1 MISTM
6 TAWWLSCSGWLAPEW
21 RACTNSPRR
30 KAEASVR
37 RRVSV
42 LGACAYRLVQASA
55 AALVLASPAAAGV
68 ERVQVLERAPF
79 AGGAAFG
86 AAGAYEKIRGVAFF
100 ALDPRAEVNRSV
112 VDLALAPRD
121 PDGRVRFSSEFVLLR
136 PVATR
141 PSTLVYD
148 VNNRGG
154 IAILGQLNGHGAAH
168 NDPTTLADAGDGF
181 LMRHGFTLLWSA
193 WTWDVAPQAPG
204 DRPLVLKPPVARALG
219 GKAISGLVENEIIV
233 DHPTAVTA
241 YAGMRGLTYSPAVA
255 DDPAAVLTE
264 RERPDDPRRQVARG
278 RWSFVAPERPG
289 GPGRVRLD
297 GGFQPGM
304 IYELT
309 YRAQDPYVAGA
320 GLAGIRDLLAWFRDH
335 PLLGAPAPRRTLIFG
350 ISQSGRVIGRM
361 LHDGL
366 DVDEG
371 GRLAFDGAYLQV
383 PGGGGSAGF
392 NSRFA
397 QPTRHPSMLQ
407 EHDYPSDAFPFAST
421 ATRDPVT
428 GAVGSTL
435 DHAADKAG
443 RLPKIVVANTS
454 TEFWNRDASLVATT
468 PEGARDAPP
477 AANVRLYALMGAQHY
492 VGRSSTRF
500 PYVNCVS
507 TTDHYLVERALLV
520 ALERWV
526 GEGAAPPASAYPH
539 VADGTLVTPAQ
550 YRAAFPSGVALS
562 PPSQA
567 LAEPRLDFGR
577 RFATAGVA
585 DRIPPAHGPSFG
597 SRVPAPDADGND
609 RGGVRMVEL
618 QAPLGTHTGWN
629 GRDPATGFTWATA
642 RFDGSFLPFA
652 RTEAERRA
660 TGDPRPSLEA
670 RYRDKAAYART
681 ARAAALRQVAAGFLL
696 PEDVD
701 RTIRE
706 NVGLYDRL
714 QAHDPDDR
722 SCSYLFS
729 PRDGS

>member
-1 MISTM
+1 M
-6 TAWWLSCSGWLAPEW
+6 TITITVQWPSCSGGLAPRR
-21 RACTNSPRR
+21 RACVTSPRR
-30 KAEASVR
+30 KAEAPLR
-37 RRVSV
+37 RRVST
-42 LGACAYRLVQASA
+42 LATCLHRLAQAAA
-55 AALVLASPAAAGV
+55 AALVLVSPAVAGV
-68 ERVQVLERAPF
+68 ERVQVLERTPF

-86 AAGAYEKIRGVAFF
+86 PAGAYEKIRGVAFF
-100 ALDPRAEVNRSV
+100 ALDPRAQANRSV
-112 VDLALAPRD
+112 VDLALAPRGS
-121 PDGRVRFSSEFVLLR
+121 DGRVRFSSEFVLLR

-141 PSTLVYD
+141 ASTLVYD

-154 IAILGQLNGHGAAH
+154 IAILGQLDGHGAAH

-193 WTWDVAPQAPG
+193 WTWDVAPQALG
-204 DRPLVLKPPVARALG
+204 DRPLVLKPPVARAHDG
-219 GKAISGLVENEIIV
+219 EAISGPVENEIIV
-233 DHPTAVTA
+233 DQPTAVTA
-241 YAGMRGLTYSPAVA
+241 YAGMRGLTYPPAVA
-255 DDPAAVLTE
+255 DDPAAVLTL
-264 RERPDDPRRQVARG
+264 RERPDDPRRPVARG
-278 RWSFVAPERPG
+278 RWSFVAAEQPG
-289 GPGRVRLD
+289 GPGRVRLE
-297 GGFQPGM
+297 GGFQPGV

-320 GLAGIRDLLAWFRDH
+320 GLAGIRDLLAWLRDH
-335 PLLGAPAPRRTLIFG
+335 PLLGAPAPRHTLIFG

-421 ATRDPVT
+421 MTRDSVT
-428 GAVGSTL
+428 GAMDATL

-443 RLPKIVVANTS
+443 RLPKIVIANTS

-492 VGRSSTRF
+492 VGRSTVRF

-520 ALERWV
+520 GLDRWV
-526 GEGAAPPASAYPH
+526 GEGVAPPASAYPH

-550 YRAAFPSGVALS
+550 YRALFPLGVALS
-562 PPSQA
+562 PPAQA
-567 LAEPRLDFGR
+567 LAEPRLDFGS

-585 DRIPPAHGPSFG
+585 DRIPPAHGLTFG

-629 GRDPATGFTWATA
+629 GRDPATGFAWATA
-642 RFDGSFLPFA
+642 RFDGTFLPFA

-660 TGDPRPSLEA
+660 ERDPRLSLEV
-670 RYRDKAAYART
+670 RYRDEAGYARA
-681 ARAAALRQVAAGFLL
+681 ARAAALRQVAAGLLL
-696 PEDVD
+696 PEDVE

-706 NVGLYDRL
+706 NVGLYDRIR
-714 QAHDPDDR
+714 AHDPSDR
-722 SCSYLFS
+722 SCSYLF
-729 PRDGS
+729 PNR